1 MEDLACFQQRIAN
14 KFITTNK
21 QQIMFKLKGTVKLI
35 KDTVQV
41 SDKFAK
47 REFVIN
53 YSESMYPQDILF
65 QSVQD
70 KCSMLDGFSENEEV
84 EVSFNLRGREWT
96 SPQGEVK
103 YFNSLDA
110 WRIEKIGQG
119 MPQGGPSDMN
129 LESEPAP
136 AASSASTDKEE
147 DDDLPF

>member
-1 MEDLACFQQRIAN
+1 MENLACFQQRIEN

-35 KDTVQV
+35 KETVQV

-70 KCSMLDGFSENEEV
+70 KCSMLDGFNENEEV

-110 WRIEKIGQG
+110 WRIEKVGQG
-119 MPQGGPSDMN
+119 IPQGGPSDMN
-129 LESEPAP
+129 LTSEPAP
-136 AASSASTDKEE
+136 ATSPAATESEE